1 MEHEKIVVG
10 LLRTAI
16 GRCPAEIK
24 ELEMLSGQDWKEVY
38 KIASGQGVL
47 ALIWDGLKK
56 LSAEYLLPR
65 ELRLQWVLNVE
76 K

>member
-38 KIASGQGVL
+38 NIASGQGVL
-47 ALIWDGLKK
+47 ALIWNRLQT
-56 LSAEYLLPR
+56 LSA
-65 ELRLQWVLNVE
+65 
-76 K
+76 